1 MTHGRLFISK
11 LKLMCQ
17 DSVDKLTESQLNVV
31 KRHLPSFAIIYHYP
45 TPQAINLL
53 ETLLSVTE
61 ICHKSGASLLYLAE
75 GDLAPLDLY
84 LPLDRRPAL
93 VLYAHNIPL
102 VYTGQLEPESLL
114 GWLRETHDTDTNMVK
129 LSSRNLQRIIALE
142 RTVLVLFHLRSDSS
156 PLIVRASSSRLDRLG
171 VVVVTLGHIKEV
183 PGLGVTSLP
192 SLVMFKHGL
201 PIIYHGDL
209 EVTGLDQV
217 TSLTRPKAQ

>member
-1 MTHGRLFISK
+1 
-11 LKLMCQ
+11 MCQ
-17 DSVDKLTESQLNVV
+17 DSVDELTESQVNVV

-45 TPQAINLL
+45 TPQAIKLL

-75 GDLAPLDLY
+75 GDLAPPDLY

-114 GWLRETHDTDTNMVK
+114 AWLRETHDTDTNMVK
-129 LSSRNLQRIIALE
+129 LSSSNLQRIIALE
-142 RTVLVLFHLRSDSS
+142 RTVLVLFHLRSASS

-171 VVVVTLGHIKEV
+171 VVVVTLGDIKEV
-183 PGLGVTSLP
+183 AGLGVSSLP

-201 PIIYHGDL
+201 PIVYHGDL

-217 TSLTRPKAQ
+217 TEDQKLNRRYD

>member
-1 MTHGRLFISK
+1 MTFAKLEERLEDIAVKNRCWIVSQIFKSKIS
-11 LKLMCQ
+11 
-17 DSVDKLTESQLNVV
+17 STLNV
-31 KRHLPSFAIIYHYP
+31 L
-45 TPQAINLL
+45 
-53 ETLLSVTE
+53 VTRE
-61 ICHKSGASLLYLAE
+61 LLLY
-75 GDLAPLDLY
+75 GW
-84 LPLDRRPAL
+84 
-93 VLYAHNIPL
+93 VNIPL

-183 PGLGVTSLP
+183 AGLGVTSLP